1 MDLRIVTVDS
11 PKLKK
16 AFIDFPHELYKD
28 DKNYVA
34 ELHIA
39 IKEHLDPK
47 KNPYFKH
54 SKAQLYLAYKG
65 NKVVGRIAA
74 TVNNNYNQFHNCNI
88 GFFGFFDCIDD
99 LKTAKILLQKAEDYC
114 IENNNVDRMLGP
126 TNLTTNDTAGLLV
139 EGFDAPP
146 VVQMT
151 YNKPYYID
159 LIEQL
164 GYSKEIDLYAYK
176 IRSATVNQKA
186 LRISDRIKQRLNSK
200 GITFRSVN
208 MKKFAQEAKNIKNI
222 YVQAWEKN
230 WGFVPP
236 TNEEFDFLA
245 EGLKMV
251 VNPKYAYMAE
261 ENGKLVAFAV
271 GLPNINEILI
281 SNRRGRLFP
290 TGIFKLLLGKNKT
303 KQLRIV
309 LLGVIESHRKLGIEA
324 VFFANFIKAAIDNNI
339 EFGEASWVLENN
351 EMMVK
356 GAENLNGERYKTYR
370 IYSKSI

>member
-1 MDLRIVTVDS
+1 MDIRIVTVDT

-16 AFIDFPHELYKD
+16 AFIDFPHTLYKD
-28 DKNYVA
+28 DNNYVA

-54 SKAQLYLAYKG
+54 SKAELYLAYQG
-65 NKVVGRIAA
+65 NKIVGRIAA
-74 TVNNNYNQFHNCNI
+74 TVNNNYNEFHNCNI
-88 GFFGFFDCIDD
+88 GFFGFFDSIND
-99 LKTAKILLQKAEDYC
+99 LSVAELLLKKAEGYC
-114 IENNNVDRMLGP
+114 KSANDVDKILGP

-139 EGFDAPP
+139 DGFDTPP

-151 YNKPYYID
+151 YNKPYYVN
-159 LIEQL
+159 LMEQL
-164 GYSKEIDLYAYK
+164 GYGKEIDLFAYK
-176 IRSATVNQKA
+176 IPTATVNQKA
-186 LRISDRIKQRLNSK
+186 LRISDRIKERLDAK
-200 GITFRSVN
+200 GITFRSVS
-208 MKKFAQEAKNIKNI
+208 MKNFAQEAKNIKKI

-251 VNPKYAYMAE
+251 VSPKYAFMAE
-261 ENGKLVAFAV
+261 ENGKLIGFAV

-324 VFFANFIKAAIDNNI
+324 VFFANFIKAAQENNI
-339 EFGEASWVLENN
+339 DFGEASWVLENN

-370 IYSKSI
+370 IFSKAL